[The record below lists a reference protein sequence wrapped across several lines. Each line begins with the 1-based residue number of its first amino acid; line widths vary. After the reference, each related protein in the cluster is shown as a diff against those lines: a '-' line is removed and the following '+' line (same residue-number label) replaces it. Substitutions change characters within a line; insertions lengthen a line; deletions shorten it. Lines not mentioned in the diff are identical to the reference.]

1 MAQPAPQSV
10 GPRDADLSGTTVGR
24 FAVRARLGKGGMG
37 EVYRAYDTALKRPVD
52 LERMTPRLQSDEDY
66 RRRFLHEAQCASG
79 LTDQHIAG
87 VYDVLEANNEI
98 FLVMEYVEGVTLRQQ
113 LQRPISIEKLLDI
126 AVQCAAALVAAHE
139 RGIVHRDLKPENIML
154 TPTSQVKILD
164 FGVAKQLPPAE
175 VTATTETVN
184 GGSGF
189 GPRPPAFIGPATLLG
204 KNNRPPA
211 GLFFLGGFFFQ
222 TGSGGPTFLAG

>member
-37 EVYRAYDTALKRPVD
+37 EVYCAYDTALKRPVA
-52 LERMTPRLQSDEDY
+52 LKRIAPGLQSDENY

-87 VYDVLEANNEI
+87 LYDVLEANNEI
-98 FLVMEYVEGVTLRQQ
+98 FLVMEYVEGVTLRHK
-113 LQRPISIEKLLDI
+113 LQRPISIEKLLGI

-154 TPTSQVKILD
+154 TPAGEVKILD
-164 FGVAKQLPPAE
+164 FGVARQLPP
-175 VTATTETVN
+175 VDDTAATETLN
-184 GGSGF
+184 GGRGL
-189 GPRPPAFIGPATLLG
+189 GPRPP
-204 KNNRPPA
+204 PPP
-211 GLFFLGGFFFQ
+211 
-222 TGSGGPTFLAG
+222 GPTTHLG

>member
-37 EVYRAYDTALKRPVD
+37 EVYRAYDTALKRPVA
-52 LERMTPRLQSDEDY
+52 LKRITPRLQSDENY

-87 VYDVLEANNEI
+87 LYDVLEANNEI

-113 LQRPISIEKLLDI
+113 LQRPISIEKLLGI

-154 TPTSQVKILD
+154 TPASQVKILD
-164 FGVAKQLPPAE
+164 FGVAKQLPPSE
-175 VTATTETVN
+175 RSEERRV
-184 GGSGF
+184 
-189 GPRPPAFIGPATLLG
+189 G
-204 KNNRPPA
+204 KECRSRWSPYH
-211 GLFFLGGFFFQ
+211 
-222 TGSGGPTFLAG
+222 

>member
-37 EVYRAYDTALKRPVD
+37 EVYRAYDTARKHQVPLKRI
-52 LERMTPRLQSDEDY
+52 TPLLQSDENY

-113 LQRPISIEKLLDI
+113 LQRTISIEKLLDI

-154 TPTSQVKILD
+154 TPASQVKILD

-184 GGSGF
+184 GGGGF
-189 GPRPPAFIGPATLLG
+189 AAGPPAPPGPEGPLG
-204 KNNRPPA
+204 KKTEPPP
-211 GLFFLGGFFFQ
+211 GIFFTGGILLA
-222 TGSGGPTFLAG
+222 TVSGG

>member
-37 EVYRAYDTALKRPVD
+37 EVYRAYDTALKRPVA
-52 LERMTPRLQSDEDY
+52 LKRITPRLQSDENY

-113 LQRPISIEKLLDI
+113 LQRAISIEKLLDI

-154 TPTSQVKILD
+154 TPAGQVKILD

-184 GGSGF
+184 GGGGVGYRLPHPHGHTRHPGTGDSP
-189 GPRPPAFIGPATLLG
+189 PRGTFIPGRRSSSLHRG
-204 KNNRPPA
+204 
-211 GLFFLGGFFFQ
+211 
-222 TGSGGPTFLAG
+222 